1 MWRSALVF
9 SLLVLWAFV
18 VVSKLFFWQV
28 ISYSKLAAAAE
39 AQHFTSLTIPAIRG
53 DILASDGSI
62 LVTNQPAYLVYAEP
76 PKIKDKNS
84 FASAISKIL
93 DLPQA
98 SVSSQINNDK
108 AFWVP
113 LKKKVD
119 EDVVEKIKQLNL
131 EGIGFEKE
139 GKRYYPEASM
149 SAHLLGFVA
158 SDSNGQDRGYF
169 GLEGYYD
176 KELRGRDGF
185 LRQEKDPFG
194 SPIIIG
200 EGERIEAE
208 NGRTLKLFI
217 DKVIQMIV
225 EEKLKKAIERFG
237 AKGGLVI
244 VMDPKTGAV
253 LSMASF
259 PSYDQAKFF
268 DFPKEIYKNPAV
280 ANTYEPGSTFKSLI
294 MAAALNEGVV
304 KPNTTVDEKGP
315 VNIAGYDIRTWDN
328 KYHGEIT
335 MTQVLQYSSNV
346 GMVSVANKLGK
357 EKMLEYIKKFGF
369 GNVTNIDLEE
379 ETSPELRKDNDWRE
393 IDLATVSFGQGI
405 AVTPIQM
412 IRAVSALANG
422 GKLIEPHIVSEIT
435 DNYGNTTKIKPKIVR
450 QVIREGTAKVITEML
465 VSSVEAGEA
474 HYKLPKGFRIAGK
487 TGTAQIPVKGHYD
500 EEKTI
505 ASFVGFAPADDPKF
519 AMIVTITEPT
529 SSPWGS
535 ETAAPLF
542 IDIATDLLSYYKVFP
557 RP

>member
-1 MWRSALVF
+1 MWRSALIF
-9 SLLVLWAFV
+9 SLLVFWAFIV
-18 VVSKLFFWQV
+18 IAKLFYWQV
-28 ISYSKLAAAAE
+28 LSYSKLAAAAE
-39 AQHFTSLTIPAIRG
+39 EQHFISLTIPAIRG
-53 DILASDGSI
+53 DVLSSDGSM

-76 PKIKDKNS
+76 PKIKDKNN
-84 FASAISKIL
+84 FAITISKIL
-93 DLPQA
+93 DIPIA
-98 SVSSQINNDK
+98 SVSAQIDNTK

-113 LKKKVD
+113 LSHRVD
-119 EDVVEKIKQLNL
+119 EDVVEKIKQLQFD
-131 EGIGFEKE
+131 GIGFEKE

-158 SDSNGQDRGYF
+158 SDSLGGDKGYF
-169 GLEGYYD
+169 GLEGFYD

-185 LRQEKDPFG
+185 LRQEKDPYG
-194 SPIIIG
+194 VPIIIG

-217 DKVIQMIV
+217 DKVVQMMV
-225 EEKLKKAIERFG
+225 EEKLKKGIERFG
-237 AKGGLVI
+237 AKGGQVI
-244 VMDPKTGAV
+244 VMEPKTGAI
-253 LSMASF
+253 LAMASF
-259 PSYDQAKFF
+259 PSYEQARFSNY
-268 DFPKEIYKNPAV
+268 PKDIYKNPSV
-280 ANTYEPGSTFKSLI
+280 ANAYEPGSTFKSLI
-294 MAAALNEGVV
+294 MAAALNEGVI
-304 KPNTTVDEKGP
+304 KPNTIVDEEGA
-315 VNIAGYDIRTWDN
+315 VNISGYDIRTWDN
-328 KYHGEIT
+328 KYHGKIT

-346 GMVSVANKLGK
+346 GMVSVANKLGR
-357 EKMLEYIKKFGF
+357 EKMIEYIKKFGF

-379 ETSPELRKDNDWRE
+379 ETSPELRSNADWRE
-393 IDLATVSFGQGI
+393 IDLATASFGQGI

-422 GKLIEPHIVSEIT
+422 GKLVEPHIVSEIT

-450 QVIREGTAKVITEML
+450 EVIKESTAKVITEML

-500 EEKTI
+500 AEKTI
-505 ASFVGFAPADDPKF
+505 ASFVGFAPSDDPKF
-519 AMIVTITEPT
+519 AMLVTITEPT

-557 RP
+557 KP